1 MRLSLGFFLFSLA
14 LSGWVPARASDAPLI
29 LKKDI
34 ELRGSQVA
42 GNQGPLFLSADVVQS
57 ISENVIEASGKV
69 EARKAGQ
76 NFFADTLRYDRALNQ
91 IEASG
96 KVRLEQSK
104 LVVSGSRLK
113 LQLDSHTGFLIDPKY
128 RILPAPDV
136 RITGR
141 GEAKKLEFAG
151 QEIYS
156 AKDATYTTCPVGN
169 DDWYLKV
176 ADLEIDQNR
185 QVGTARNVLL
195 TFKDVPLLYAPWAD
209 FSLNDARKTGFLPPT
224 IGFTGK
230 SGLDITLPY
239 YFNLAPN
246 YDATLYPRLLAS
258 RGIQLGS
265 EFRYLMPSYHGE
277 AALEFL
283 PDDQTDK
290 RSRWLATMNHDH
302 RFNSRLRGVI
312 NFLRVSDDEYFRD
325 LSNQVT
331 VTSRSIL
338 PQEGTLTYEGYNWQ
352 AGLRVQQLQVLQ
364 DPDAPINP
372 TPYNR
377 LPQVTLSGNRQ
388 LRDLKAEIESEY
400 VHFEHPTLVDGKRL
414 TLYPS
419 IRLPYQ
425 TSSYFITPKLGYHFT
440 RYELENNPVYPE
452 QKNRSLPIASLDTGL
467 FMERDFSFRGKS
479 YLQTLEPRAFY
490 VNVPYRNQNDIP
502 LFDSAPLDLS
512 FAQIFTENQFTG
524 SDRINDANQ
533 LTLALTSRFIDESN
547 GLERLKVAFGQR
559 YYFSS
564 QKVTLNPGDPV
575 RDSSSTDL
583 LALLSGQINDAWRLD
598 SGWQF
603 DTDLGKTIKS
613 TISASYRPAPG
624 RAASMG
630 YRFLDGS
637 VEQLDSAFQWPL
649 TSRLYSLARA
659 NYSFRDNRLIEGLAG
674 LEYNGGCWVLRG
686 VVQRIATAEKDV
698 SNSFYLQLELNGMG
712 RLGASPMSALKE
724 SIPGYIPSNEFQ
736 NP

>member
-1 MRLSLGFFLFSLA
+1 MRLFLGFSLFLLA
-14 LSGWVPARASDAPLI
+14 LTGWAGVRADETPLT
-29 LKKDI
+29 LKKDT
-34 ELRGSQVA
+34 ELRGSQAA
-42 GNQGPLFLSADVVQS
+42 GDEGPLFLSADVVRS
-57 ISENVIEASGKV
+57 ITTDVIEASGKV

-76 NFFADTLRYDRALNQ
+76 NFFADTLRYDRALNR

-96 KVRLEQSK
+96 NVRMEQPR
-104 LVVSGSRLK
+104 LVVHGSNLK
-113 LQLDSHTGFLIDPKY
+113 LQLDSHTGILADPRY
-128 RILPAPDV
+128 RIYPAPDV
-136 RITGR
+136 LIKGR
-141 GEAKKLEFAG
+141 GSAKSLEFIGDEKYA
-151 QEIYS
+151 
-156 AKDATYTTCPVGN
+156 AKEATYTTCPVGN

-176 ADLEIDQNR
+176 ADLEIDQNK
-185 QVGTARNVLL
+185 QVGTARNVML

-230 SGLDITLPY
+230 SGLDIALPY

-258 RGIQLGS
+258 RGMQLGS
-265 EFRYLMPSYHGE
+265 EFRYLMPSYHGD
-277 AALEFL
+277 AALEYL
-283 PDDQTDK
+283 PNDQTDK
-290 RSRWLATMNHDH
+290 RSRWLAAMNHDH
-302 RFNSRLRGVI
+302 RFSSSLKGMI
-312 NFLRVSDDEYFRD
+312 SFLRVSDDEYFRD

-338 PQEGTLTYEGYNWQ
+338 PQEGTLTYEGDYWQ
-352 AGLRVQQLQVLQ
+352 GGLRVQQLQILQ

-388 LRDLKAEIESEY
+388 LSFLQADLETEY
-400 VHFEHPTLVDGKRL
+400 VHFQHPTLVDGNRL

-419 IRLPYQ
+419 IRFPYQ

-440 RYELENNPVYPE
+440 RYKLENNSSYAE

-467 FMERDFSFRGKS
+467 FMERDFSFRGSS

-490 VNVPYRNQNDIP
+490 VHVPYRNQNDIP
-502 LFDSAPLDLS
+502 VFDSAPLDLS
-512 FAQIFTENQFTG
+512 FAQIFTENQYTG

-547 GLERLKVAFGQR
+547 GLERLKVAIGQR

-564 QKVTLNPGDPV
+564 QRVTLNPGDPV

-583 LALLSGQINDAWRLD
+583 LALLSGQINHAWRLD

-613 TISASYRPAPG
+613 TISASYRPGPG
-624 RAASMG
+624 RVASMG

-649 TSRLYSLARA
+649 TSRLYGLARA
-659 NYSFRDNRLIEGLAG
+659 NYSFRDNRMIEGLAG
-674 LEYNGGCWVLRG
+674 LEYNGGCWVMRA
-686 VVQRIATAEKDV
+686 VAQRIATAEKDV

-712 RLGASPMSALKE
+712 RLGASPMNALKE
-724 SIPGYIPSNEFQ
+724 SIPGYTPSNEFQ
-736 NP
+736 NQ